1 MPRTA
6 LVDGDIIVYSCGFAS
21 DIREWHCPDGTIFS
35 YNKEAKEYCDDNGL
49 DKEELELKYTSSPLS
64 HTLHNVKLVL
74 NKILKETDTKQLVI
88 YLTGKTNFRNEIPS
102 PLEYKGNRDK
112 SHKPTQYKEI
122 IEFLLANYNTIITN
136 GEEADDA
143 MGIEQ
148 SSRPYGDTV
157 ICTKDKDL
165 DMISGLHYNLT
176 KNKEPYEI
184 SEEQAIKSFYIQLL
198 TGDRVDNIQGI
209 KGIGNKKASK
219 ILDGI
224 EEEKELLK
232 VALEQYER
240 AGFTKEDLINNGRL
254 LWIRRKNREMWT
266 PNLDF

>member
-21 DIREWHCPDGTIFS
+21 DVREWHCPDGTIFS
-35 YNKEAKEYCDDNGL
+35 YAKEAKKYCDDNGL
-49 DKEELELKYTSSPLS
+49 DKEELELTYTSSPLS

-74 NKILKETDTKQLVI
+74 KKILDATEAKKLII
-88 YLTGKTNFRNEIPS
+88 YLTGKENFRNDVPS
-102 PLEYKGNRDK
+102 PLKYKGNRDK
-112 SHKPTQYKEI
+112 NHKPTQYKEI
-122 IEFLLANYNTIITN
+122 IQFLLENYNTIITN

-148 SSRPYGDTV
+148 SSKPNGDTV

-165 DMISGLHYNLT
+165 DMIRGLHYNWT
-176 KNKEPYEI
+176 KDREPYEV

-209 KGIGNKKASK
+209 RGIGNKKASVL
-219 ILDGI
+219 LDGI
-224 EEEKELLK
+224 EEEEELLK
-232 VALEQYER
+232 VAVEQYER
-240 AGFTKEDLINNGRL
+240 AGLTKEDLINNGRL

-266 PNLDF
+266 PNLNF

>member
-1 MPRTA
+1 MKRRA

-21 DIREWHCPDGTIFS
+21 DIREWHCPDGKIFS
-35 YNKEAKEYCDDNGL
+35 YSKEAKAYCEDNGL
-49 DKEELELKYTSSPLS
+49 DKKDLNLKYSSSPLS

-74 NKILKETDTKQLVI
+74 EKIKKETKSDMLVI
-88 YLTGKTNFRNEIPS
+88 YLTGKDNFRNDIPS
-102 PLEYKGNRDK
+102 PLKYKGNRDPN
-112 SHKPTQYKEI
+112 HKPTQYKEI
-122 IEFLLANYNTIITN
+122 ITYLLGNNNTILTN

-148 SSRPYGDTV
+148 SSAKLGETV

-165 DMISGLHYNLT
+165 DMISGLHYNWT
-176 KNKEPYEI
+176 KDKEPYEV
-184 SEEQAIKSFYIQLL
+184 SEQQALKAFYSQLL

-209 KGIGNKKASK
+209 KGIGNKKAEK

-224 EEEKELLK
+224 EDEEELLDTVLK
-232 VALEQYER
+232 EYEK
-240 AGFTKEDLINNGRL
+240 ADMTEDDLINNGRL

-266 PNLDF
+266 PNLN